1 MPFVPVWPT
10 ASRAATVSV
19 CVPSDTTVAPG
30 VGCVI
35 HTCRP
40 PPEMVNVRP
49 FDVPPPDGFITV
61 TVAEPAAATSLAPML
76 AVSWVALTNV
86 VARAAPF
93 HCTVEP
99 ATKFVPFTVSVN
111 APLPAATL
119 VGDIELKAGGF
130 GGGGAAPPP
139 I

>member
-1 MPFVPVWPT
+1 MFEAPD
-10 ASRAATVSV
+10 
-19 CVPSDTTVAPG
+19 VPSIHTVAQAAPLTVAPG

-40 PPEMVNVRP
+40 PPEIVNVRP

-61 TVAEPAAATSLAPML
+61 TVAEPAVATSAAPMV
-76 AVSWVALTNV
+76 AVSCVPLTKV

-99 ATKFVPFTVSVN
+99 ATKFVPFAVSVK
-111 APLPAATL
+111 APLPAAAL
-119 VGDIELKAGGF
+119 DGDIELNVGAF
-130 GGGGAAPPP
+130 GGGAASPP
-139 I
+139 